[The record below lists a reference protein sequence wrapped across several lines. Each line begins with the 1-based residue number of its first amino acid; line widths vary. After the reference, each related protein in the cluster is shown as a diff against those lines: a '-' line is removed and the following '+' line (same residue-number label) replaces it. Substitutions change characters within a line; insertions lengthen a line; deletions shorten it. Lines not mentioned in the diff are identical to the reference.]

1 MILHTRGAGPVDT
14 LVERARGYVTALD
27 PELPIQSSRPMAEQM
42 RGAFLFFD
50 LTATMLFVFGAT
62 GIALAGLGTYGLVS
76 YTVRQSTH
84 EIGIRMALGATAGT
98 IVRAFLGR
106 GVRLGAIGAGFGIV
120 AAIGLGALLRSVLF
134 GVSPTDPFS
143 FAQALVIVIGS
154 VVIAT
159 LVPAW
164 RASRI
169 NPLTALRH
177 H

>member
-1 MILHTRGAGPVDT
+1 
-14 LVERARGYVTALD
+14 
-27 PELPIQSSRPMAEQM
+27 
-42 RGAFLFFD
+42 
-50 LTATMLFVFGAT
+50 
-62 GIALAGLGTYGLVS
+62 
-76 YTVRQSTH
+76 
-84 EIGIRMALGATAGT
+84 
-98 IVRAFLGR
+98 
-106 GVRLGAIGAGFGIV
+106 
-120 AAIGLGALLRSVLF
+120 VLF